1 MLNQTKIFQIFY
13 HPSQADHLDNS
24 FTPYDNTSNLQPEW
38 CEYAIFRNEFFKGT
52 CETGLTGFLSWKFKE
67 KTGLVGSQLF
77 EWIQANPDYDVYF
90 INPFLK
96 DLRRTR
102 SKNIWEHGEKCHPG
116 IISLTQ
122 GLLDEVGY
130 EIDIKTLTMDPEKTL
145 FCNYWIGSP
154 VFWKQYIEFCE
165 PLYQLI
171 QNKLDHQQKRILL
184 EKADQSGNCLIPYII
199 ERLFST
205 LLSTHKDIRVKAWH
219 TNNTKNLSLHQ
230 WMMREIKRPINKFLK
245 PNKK

>member
-1 MLNQTKIFQIFY
+1 M
-13 HPSQADHLDNS
+13 
-24 FTPYDNTSNLQPEW
+24 
-38 CEYAIFRNEFFKGT
+38 
-52 CETGLTGFLSWKFKE
+52 
-67 KTGLVGSQLF
+67 
-77 EWIQANPDYDVYF
+77 
-90 INPFLK
+90 
-96 DLRRTR
+96 
-102 SKNIWEHGEKCHPG
+102 
-116 IISLTQ
+116 TQ

-145 FCNYWIGSP
+145 FCNYWIGTP
-154 VFWKQYIEFCE
+154 VFWKRYIEFCE

-184 EKADQSGNCLIPYII
+184 EKADHSGNCFIPYIF

-205 LLSTHKDIRVKAWH
+205 LLSTHKDIRVKARH
-219 TNNTKNLSLHQ
+219 TNKTKNLSLHQ